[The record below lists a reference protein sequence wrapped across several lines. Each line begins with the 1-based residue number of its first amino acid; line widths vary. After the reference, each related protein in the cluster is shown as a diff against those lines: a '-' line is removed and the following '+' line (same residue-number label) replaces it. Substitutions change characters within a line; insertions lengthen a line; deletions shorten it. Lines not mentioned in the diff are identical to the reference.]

1 MDEQRAYSEQGG
13 RYRSWG
19 ESGNESGRK
28 SYLAT
33 FGVVGLCAR
42 SPLRIRKLILS
53 LWKRTAILI
62 LLSFLTTA
70 IIGYVNYLLG
80 YELSTAI
87 FYLVPVSLASWA
99 VGKRAGFLV
108 AVASAGAV
116 FLSDEAARP
125 LPIHPLIP
133 LWKAIESLGSFLLI
147 AWLVSARK
155 RANEKREQL
164 TIQLKESAVV
174 DERNRIAREIHDTL
188 AQGFTGIFLQL
199 EAAQDIIGNSPK
211 EAAKHI
217 ERARSLAQSS
227 LGEARRSVWALRSP
241 ELDGRQLT
249 SAIQSSIDRVATD
262 ASTEVRYS
270 VRGTPRP
277 LNQLIEL
284 GFLRICQEAL
294 TNALKHAKASR
305 IHVQIV
311 YEPVEVQLCV
321 EDNGHGF
328 DTREWMG
335 TGFGLTGMHERAE
348 QIGAELAVHSNPG
361 LGTQVVAAVRTPA
374 SGLEGRSERA

>member
-1 MDEQRAYSEQGG
+1 
-13 RYRSWG
+13 
-19 ESGNESGRK
+19 
-28 SYLAT
+28 
-33 FGVVGLCAR
+33 
-42 SPLRIRKLILS
+42 
-53 LWKRTAILI
+53 
-62 LLSFLTTA
+62 
-70 IIGYVNYLLG
+70 
-80 YELSTAI
+80 
-87 FYLVPVSLASWA
+87 
-99 VGKRAGFLV
+99 
-108 AVASAGAV
+108 
-116 FLSDEAARP
+116 
-125 LPIHPLIP
+125 
-133 LWKAIESLGSFLLI
+133 
-147 AWLVSARK
+147 
-155 RANEKREQL
+155 
-164 TIQLKESAVV
+164 
-174 DERNRIAREIHDTL
+174 
-188 AQGFTGIFLQL
+188 
-199 EAAQDIIGNSPK
+199 
-211 EAAKHI
+211 
-217 ERARSLAQSS
+217 
-227 LGEARRSVWALRSP
+227 LRSP